1 MSGPAQAAGAW
12 TFNAIPLGARLET
25 AITVTETHL
34 VMATGLFA
42 DFNPMHMNEVHAAK
56 TRFGGRIAQGT
67 LTLGLMA
74 SVIGNTFY
82 GSSLAA
88 LEANFK
94 FKGPVLIGDTITTV
108 WEVTEKK
115 PTRTYDGGVITLT
128 GTCVNQRGELVAEG
142 IFKDLVLNYTSA

>member
-1 MSGPAQAAGAW
+1 MTDPVPAPGAW

-25 AITVTETHL
+25 AITVTEAHV
-34 VMATGLFA
+34 VMAAGLFA

-56 TRFGGRIAQGT
+56 TRFGGRIAQST

-115 PTRTYDGGVITLT
+115 PTRKYDGGVITLT
-128 GTCVNQRGELVAEG
+128 GNCVNQRGELVAEG
-142 IFKDLVLNYTSA
+142 VFKDLVLNHTSA